1 MIILG
6 VDPGSHA
13 TGYGVIDVN
22 GGRMSCLDAGTIRAT
37 KGDDLSSR
45 LRTIHEA
52 LLEIITAND
61 PDEMAVED
69 VFIAK
74 NARSSLILGHAR
86 GAILL
91 AGSLQSIPIAEYAP
105 REVKMA
111 VTGNGAAAKEQLRW
125 MVTRLL
131 SLPKEPS
138 SLDTSDALSVAV
150 CHAMRSGSIVSR
162 MGGKA

>member
-1 MIILG
+1 VIILG

-13 TGYGVIDVN
+13 TGYGVIEVG
-22 GGRMSCLDAGTIRAT
+22 GGRMSCLDAGTIRAI
-37 KGDDLSSR
+37 KGDDLPAR

-52 LLEIITAND
+52 LLEIVTAHD
-61 PDEMAVED
+61 PQEMAVED

-86 GAILL
+86 GAALL
-91 AGSLQSIPIAEYAP
+91 AGSLSGLSIFEYAP

-111 VTGNGAAAKEQLRW
+111 VAGNGAATKEQLRW

-138 SLDTSDALSVAV
+138 SLDTSDALGVAV
-150 CHAMRSGSIVSR
+150 CHAMRSSGVVGR
-162 MGGKA
+162 MGGKG